1 MCLVELNLPE
11 VFERFLKFLL
21 CLLWEPNDNIRR
33 QCRPVEVFSQNGHT
47 AAVFL
52 CCIVPIHTIQNS
64 VRSTLQG
71 KMKMRTKFSD
81 LRQPRCCLLRNNCG
95 FERPQPYPLNPG
107 NSGNPLNQLDQ
118 PGPFLPRTPGGFR
131 KVYPVGRKMDAGQN
145 NLACPL
151 LCQVCQFLDNIV
163 HLSGTDMSAGIWN
176 DAIAAIHI
184 TAILNLYICAG
195 MSLYFRQGHILRR
208 SQLSQIC
215 NIHHRLN

>member
-1 MCLVELNLPE
+1 
-11 VFERFLKFLL
+11 
-21 CLLWEPNDNIRR
+21 
-33 QCRPVEVFSQNGHT
+33 
-47 AAVFL
+47 
-52 CCIVPIHTIQNS
+52 
-64 VRSTLQG
+64 
-71 KMKMRTKFSD
+71 MKMRTKFSD